1 MELIRAELGG
11 GPGRSMVA
19 PGSPGGRDGLVG
31 IDVAPRDV
39 DGVAHTVVQLLLDD
53 DVPGFDRGL
62 LDRPMVAELSVGD
75 RVVAREA
82 FDHDVFRRRLLAER
96 QAGTSTTRGILVLTE
111 GEPPPPWV
119 RLAFL
124 PVPVESTADHTSRII
139 TTTVPELLAGVDE
152 AYARG
157 EVTDEERRALIVSI
171 EQRHPIGE

>member
-1 MELIRAELGG
+1 
-11 GPGRSMVA
+11 MVA

-31 IDVAPRDV
+31 VDVSSRDV

-53 DVPGFDRGL
+53 DVAGFDRGL
-62 LDRPMVAELSVGD
+62 LDGPMIAELADGD

-124 PVPVESTADHTSRII
+124 PVPIESTAGQTLRIV

-152 AYARG
+152 AYGRG

>member
-1 MELIRAELGG
+1 VELIRAELGG

-31 IDVAPRDV
+31 VDVSPRDV

-62 LDRPMVAELSVGD
+62 LDGPMVAELADGD

-124 PVPVESTADHTSRII
+124 PVAIESTAGQTLRIV

-152 AYARG
+152 AYGRG